1 MGFGTL
7 FFGYFLL
14 LNITY
19 YSFTDLIA
27 ALIMAMG
34 LYKLSSVNR
43 PFRNGLIAAFVFA
56 VLGLV
61 ELVCGTLDM
70 FLSIT
75 LPSEL
80 LSVTSV
86 SRYFVIAVLT
96 LFIFKGIDEVAREVG
111 LSELSRRARISMP
124 IALFIYTASAV
135 LDIPILESGVNVRF
149 FAISSAIVLILTLV
163 IVTVNLVTIYTA
175 YMKICMPEDV
185 DNDYEEKPSRFEFIN
200 KHREHTLQ
208 KQREYAEYKLSRKQK
223 KSSHKKKK

>member
-56 VLGLV
+56 GLGLV

-70 FLSIT
+70 FLSVT

-149 FAISSAIVLILTLV
+149 FAISSAIILICV
-163 IVTVNLVTIYTA
+163 PPTIPRERIPRRDFAFTRRSSFSIQMEDLNSFA
-175 YMKICMPEDV
+175 FWMKNV
-185 DNDYEEKPSRFEFIN
+185 AGR
-200 KHREHTLQ
+200 
-208 KQREYAEYKLSRKQK
+208 A
-223 KSSHKKKK
+223 